1 MKSVFFLEEFLIE
14 LPLSPSLPW
23 SFLLLFTMVLQLQTQ
38 NCCFLQWLCTIGHVF
53 TSYMANTRRLQGCRA
68 AAGPPPG
75 FLHSSC
81 RYPTEHRLS
90 SRRVPRDLLH
100 GPYRP
105 PADLLQGSYKAPTR
119 LLQGSLR
126 ARGGPHTG
134 LLRGSCGAPAEL
146 LLGSLLHGPI
156 QSPHKAD
163 ARPPQ
168 SSWRALARP
177 HKEPLHALTQR
188 PPPYKAPTYHL

>member
-1 MKSVFFLEEFLIE
+1 
-14 LPLSPSLPW
+14 
-23 SFLLLFTMVLQLQTQ
+23 MVLQLQTQ

-188 PPPYKAPTYHL
+188 PPPHTRHPRITYRAHTRLLQGSCSAATGVLPSTYRAYTR